1 MLTFSVVVPTRAR
14 PAQLSACLEALRRL
28 QFSREQFEVIV
39 VDDGSP
45 TPLDDAFRLAAGAI
59 RLVPIRISHAGP
71 AAARNAGAKIAR
83 GRWVAFT
90 DDDCLV
96 EPEWLALLEARLRQ
110 YPEHMIGG
118 QVINKLTDNHY
129 SVASQIILES
139 VYAHYNADPQDASFF
154 ATNNMAMSA
163 ARFKEIG
170 GFDAG
175 FPRAAA
181 EDRDFCNRWR
191 HCGGKMT
198 YAPEAVVYHCH
209 KLTFRRFCRQHFNYG
224 RGAWEYH
231 TRRHRRRSGRMRHD
245 LAFHNHL
252 LRLLKPSFSAL
263 HRRQKM
269 AVGGLLAVWQAAN
282 AAGFLWQAMSAS
294 RRKITIPHRAAEVN
308 VIAEAEPALEMEK
321 DQRSQPI
328 R

>member
-1 MLTFSVVVPTRAR
+1 MA
-14 PAQLSACLEALRRL
+14 
-28 QFSREQFEVIV
+28 
-39 VDDGSP
+39 DGSP
-45 TPLDDAFRLAAGAI
+45 SPTT
-59 RLVPIRISHAGP
+59 
-71 AAARNAGAKIAR
+71 IA
-83 GRWVAFT
+83 WSS
-90 DDDCLV
+90 L
-96 EPEWLALLEARLRQ
+96 EWLALLEARLRQ

-118 QVINKLTDNHY
+118 QVINKLTDNH
-129 SVASQIILES
+129 SAVASQIILES

-170 GFDAG
+170 GFDPVFRARQ
-175 FPRAAA
+175 PR
-181 EDRDFCNRWR
+181 DRDFCNRWR

-263 HRRQKM
+263 HRQQKI
-269 AVGGLLAVWQAAN
+269 
-282 AAGFLWQAMSAS
+282 AGRSAGCS
-294 RRKITIPHRAAEVN
+294 RCGKPLMPRDFSGRPCQLPGAR
-308 VIAEAEPALEMEK
+308 
-321 DQRSQPI
+321 
-328 R
+328 